1 MRYLT
6 VLLENGYTTLPV
18 AYSDT
23 WLSDERLPYEL
34 FETVNG
40 EYFELRKTYHGA
52 LVLFDVT
59 DL

>member
-6 VLLENGYTTLPV
+6 VLLENGYSTLPV

-40 EYFELRKTYHGA
+40 EYF
-52 LVLFDVT
+52 
-59 DL
+59 